1 MFTLSTDLG
10 PDSSPLDP
18 YDDDDDAAGGPQWD
32 TQFLHG
38 DDNDGIEDFEEEGL
52 TPGEEKNLSVNMTG
66 EEEDLLAA
74 TRGQLK
80 RVRPDN
86 VNYAKR
92 AKRVDVKKLK
102 DSIWKELE
110 VVTIKVKEVR
120 SLFVSFFLLPHE
132 IDVPAFTRS

>member
-1 MFTLSTDLG
+1 MIIFDLKLIFI
-10 PDSSPLDP
+10 LDDGG
-18 YDDDDDAAGGPQWD
+18 DDDVMPNWD

-38 DDNDGIEDFEEEGL
+38 DDNDLPYFDELAPEGA
-52 TPGEEKNLSVNMTG
+52 VG

-74 TRGQLK
+74 TQGQLK
-80 RVRPDN
+80 RVRPEN

-110 VVTIKVKEVR
+110 DITIQVAQVCP
-120 SLFVSFFLLPHE
+120 FLSAIGRLW
-132 IDVPAFTRS
+132 S